1 MLEVLNV
8 SEVKEM
14 LLYVADKIIRS
25 KSYLTEADSAIGD
38 GDHGIGMSQGMGK
51 VIEKITKRQ
60 DYDNVY
66 EIFQDAGKAMM
77 MSMGGAS
84 GIIFGSL
91 YFAGAKNQEPK
102 KVLSAYDFA
111 CMERRSL
118 KAIQERGKAS
128 PGDKTMVDAL
138 NPAVE
143 AMEGSFG
150 MGLLEMLKKAEKA
163 AFSGMESTKEMTAKF
178 GRAKSL
184 MERAKGYQDAGAA
197 SVFLIFQ
204 GMREYVEMLEEKGGM
219 NL

>member
-1 MLEVLNV
+1 
-8 SEVKEM
+8 
-14 LLYVADKIIRS
+14 
-25 KSYLTEADSAIGD
+25 
-38 GDHGIGMSQGMGK
+38 
-51 VIEKITKRQ
+51 
-60 DYDNVY
+60 
-66 EIFQDAGKAMM
+66 MM